1 VASALV
7 LHTQEDCAAG
17 LLVDW
22 STSRGVDLD
31 VLRVDRWPRL
41 PDPSGYSFAILL
53 GSDEPLTGSGKPL
66 TGPRHDW
73 VWRELEWIGIAHA
86 AGLPLLGICF
96 GAQALAVALGGS
108 ITKLAAPECS
118 WIELETSDA
127 GQIPTGPWLAFRDD
141 AIELPPRGRELA
153 RNHAGLQAFAFERH
167 LGVQFHPQVTPTI
180 LSRWLGAR
188 NERAAIEPLSLL
200 ADAHERCRRTAAMAF
215 DLFDGFAL
223 RAGAD
228 VARAAPRRCTPDLTG
243 GLGRSASRSAPLT
256 ITYPSARLSHRLGVA
271 DVGAPPLLDPS
282 QPPD

>member
-1 VASALV
+1 MRERPGTRSPIDGQAGGDVAVASALV
-7 LHTQEDCAAG
+7 LHTQEDCPGG
-17 LLVDW
+17 LLMDW
-22 STSRGVDLD
+22 STSRGVALD

-53 GSDEPLTGSGKPL
+53 GSDEPLTG
-66 TGPRHDW
+66 PRPDR
-73 VWRELEWIGIAHA
+73 VWRELEWIGTAHA

-108 ITKLAAPECS
+108 VTRLAVPERS

-127 GQIPTGPWLAFRDD
+127 GQIPVGPWLAFHDD

-188 NERAAIEPLSLL
+188 NEREASQRTSLL
-200 ADAHERCRRTAAMAF
+200 ADAHERCRRAAAMAF
-215 DLFDGFAL
+215 ELFDGFAL

-228 VARAAPRRCTPDLTG
+228 VVR
-243 GLGRSASRSAPLT
+243 
-256 ITYPSARLSHRLGVA
+256 GVLA
-271 DVGAPPLLDPS
+271 GATRI
-282 QPPD
+282 